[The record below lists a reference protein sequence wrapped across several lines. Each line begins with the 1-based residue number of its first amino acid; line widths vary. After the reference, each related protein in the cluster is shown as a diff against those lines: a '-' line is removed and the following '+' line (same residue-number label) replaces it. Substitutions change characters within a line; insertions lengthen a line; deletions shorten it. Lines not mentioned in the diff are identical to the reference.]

1 MGKKNRQSAA
11 TLVLGTALVAAAAI
25 QRQDEL
31 STARTKYI
39 SANQSAK
46 AGGGSSFVAKV
57 GREVGNTGK
66 VYGTISDLA
75 SNLRTIDPIKAWAK
89 CEDLV
94 KKMKSTI
101 DPDPKTGKAANTP
114 TPQTVEAMNAYRNF
128 LGLDAEGKVVGTN
141 RYTEIAEALD
151 VFQKRS
157 AFTYAETFKDKAGN
171 EHTRPVDVRDD
182 LNAMYGF
189 KVTAKVRLAGK
200 ATF

>member
-11 TLVLGTALVAAAAI
+11 TLVLGTAVVAAAAI

-114 TPQTVEAMNAYRNF
+114 LRMRVRRRYRTERSRPRRAGGDGDSSGSGCVAAT
-128 LGLDAEGKVVGTN
+128 LMAWGL
-141 RYTEIAEALD
+141 
-151 VFQKRS
+151 RS
-157 AFTYAETFKDKAGN
+157 
-171 EHTRPVDVRDD
+171 
-182 LNAMYGF
+182 
-189 KVTAKVRLAGK
+189 
-200 ATF
+200 